1 MSFHSETAQILGN
14 NESFEPYT
22 SNIYNRRVW
31 SGEFQVVNHHL
42 IKDLTDIGMWNDD
55 MKNEIIADYGS
66 VQNIVRIPKEIRD
79 LYKTV
84 WEISVKTTI
93 DMAAVR
99 GAFIDQTQSFNIHVA
114 EPTYP
119 KMCSIHFYAW
129 EKGLK
134 TGGLLFNLV
143 FISILVVK
151 FSILQECI
159 ICAHAQLPIPFNS
172 QSIRND

>member
-1 MSFHSETAQILGN
+1 M
-14 NESFEPYT
+14 
-22 SNIYNRRVW
+22 
-31 SGEFQVVNHHL
+31 
-42 IKDLTDIGMWNDD
+42 IKDLTDIGMWNED

-66 VQNIVRIPKEIRD
+66 IQNIVRIPKEIRD

-84 WEISVKTTI
+84 WEISIKTTI

-129 EKGLK
+129 KMGLK
-134 TGGLLFNLV
+134 TGGLLFLNWYSAV
-143 FISILVVK
+143 FNSILIVK
-151 FSILQECI
+151 FSIHRNVLL
-159 ICAHAQLPIPFNS
+159 AHAS
-172 QSIRND
+172 GCRSHSIHRG